1 MRIIDIITESKDNI
15 INLGYPP
22 IIAKLFFKQWG
33 KQAYLIAS
41 WYKDY
46 KNNRAD
52 NKDWFK
58 LTHSSFTDRTNIRNL
73 VDLYNATDNIEKY
86 NELRRDIGLAIHV
99 IDKTPIN
106 QYLQD
111 EKINLMN
118 IIEDKFFDQ
127 IFFTYYPFIQNI
139 KSKKITDLNPYKNLS
154 FDQANTKY
162 EQQLVFEK
170 TKPLKLYKNGYKWI
184 NVGPKCMFLGKLMSN
199 CGSAGVMSSD
209 PDKTIIALFDPNNKP
224 HTMVTYSPNE
234 NRISGDEG
242 QASTPVKSKYHPYV
256 LDLAKILNAKFDW
269 NRSKSKLLQLKYRLN
284 QIPAKVS
291 NIKKLFPTD
300 DSSFDEY
307 FTFTI
312 DNNTYY
318 SNGYSAISKSDTKL
332 LAQKLLKNEITNI
345 YPKVKQNA
353 KSITLKH
360 TLQILFNINNPDF
373 IFEKEGI
380 KKIDIGT
387 LIKNFKE
394 LKNI

>member
-1 MRIIDIITESKDNI
+1 MR
-15 INLGYPP
+15 
-22 IIAKLFFKQWG
+22 
-33 KQAYLIAS
+33 
-41 WYKDY
+41 
-46 KNNRAD
+46 
-52 NKDWFK
+52 
-58 LTHSSFTDRTNIRNL
+58 
-73 VDLYNATDNIEKY
+73 
-86 NELRRDIGLAIHV
+86 
-99 IDKTPIN
+99 
-106 QYLQD
+106 
-111 EKINLMN
+111 
-118 IIEDKFFDQ
+118 
-127 IFFTYYPFIQNI
+127 
-139 KSKKITDLNPYKNLS
+139 
-154 FDQANTKY
+154 
-162 EQQLVFEK
+162 
-170 TKPLKLYKNGYKWI
+170 
-184 NVGPKCMFLGKLMSN
+184 N

-209 PDKTIIALFDPNNKP
+209 PDRTIIALFDPNNKP
-224 HTMVTYSPNE
+224 HVMTVYSPNQ

-242 QASTPVKSKYHPYV
+242 RGSSQVKSIYHPYV

-269 NRSKSKLLQLKYRLN
+269 NISKSKLLQLKYRLN

-291 NIKKLFPTD
+291 NIRKLFPTD
-300 DSSFDEY
+300 DSTFDEY

-318 SNGYSAISKSDTKL
+318 SNSYSAISKSDTKL
-332 LAQKLLKNEITNI
+332 LAQKLLNNEITNI